1 MFYVSI
7 AVSDQDIFDEATG
20 ITRDA
25 LKFCLER
32 IHLNVIEDDGLEPL
46 SLDYTRC
53 ASYDRYCKFFFIFMV
68 SKTFLITW
76 KKIKP
81 VEMSHFLK

>member
-7 AVSDQDIFDEATG
+7 AVSDKDIFDEATG
-20 ITRDA
+20 ITREA

-53 ASYDRYCKFFFIFMV
+53 ASYDRYCKFRFSRIT
-68 SKTFLITW
+68 KKLLITW
-76 KKIKP
+76 
-81 VEMSHFLK
+81 